1 MQSQS
6 ILSIQTP
13 VGPPAEIIRH
23 TYSSQT
29 TKPTKRISLVAGLHG
44 DELEGLFICH
54 RMMQILEN
62 LEEQNSLKGEVN
74 IYPAVNPQALE
85 TGTRLWPFFSVD
97 INRTF
102 GRSSTA
108 SLPSEASRT
117 LIEDLKSHS
126 DLVVDVHS
134 SNLHLMELPQIR
146 IIKGF
151 EKKLLPLSKL
161 CNVNLVW
168 IHPHAEIFESTL
180 GFNLNQSNIPTLV
193 IETGICLRINKPHCE
208 NIVVGILNL
217 LQNSGVLDTA
227 EPPEKVSEPRVV
239 QPDDVVMIQAGS
251 AGLFIKQAEA
261 GQMVSDGEKIGD
273 LIAPVTGKVLEE
285 IHAPCSGLLFTLRE
299 HPLASK
305 GAPLARIAKE
315 ETA

>member
-6 ILSIQTP
+6 ILTIQTP
-13 VGPPAEIIRH
+13 VGPPVEIIRH

-29 TKPTKRISLVAGLHG
+29 SKSAKRISLVTGLHG
-44 DELEGLFICH
+44 DELEGLYICH
-54 RMMQILEN
+54 QLMQTLEN
-62 LEEQNSLKGEVN
+62 LEKQNSLKGEVH

-102 GRSSTA
+102 GRTSPA
-108 SLPSEASRT
+108 SMPSEASKM
-117 LIEDLKSHS
+117 LIEDLKANS
-126 DLVVDVHS
+126 DLVVDIHS

-146 IIKGF
+146 IVKGF
-151 EKKLLPLSKL
+151 EKKLLPLSRL

-180 GFNLNQSNIPTLV
+180 GFNLNQSHIPTLV
-193 IETGICLRINKPHCE
+193 IETGICLRINKLHCE
-208 NIVVGILNL
+208 KIVLGILNL
-217 LQNSGVLDTA
+217 LQHSGVINTS
-227 EPPEKVSEPRVV
+227 EPLENVSEPRVV
-239 QPDDVVMIQAGS
+239 QPDDVVMVQAGN

-261 GQMVSDGEKIGD
+261 GQMVTEGEKIGD
-273 LIAPVTGKVLEE
+273 LIASVTGKVLEE
-285 IHAPCSGLLFTLRE
+285 IHAPCSGLLFTIRE
-299 HPLASK
+299 HPLTSK

-315 ETA
+315 ESA